1 MKLDELRNQIDE
13 IDIEMAKLFEKRMKL
28 VREVGDYKKEH
39 HLPIL
44 DSSREKEV
52 IEKNSRYIENESLIP
67 LYQEFL
73 VSLMNISKKN
83 EK

>member
-1 MKLDELRNQIDE
+1 MKLNELRNQIDE
-13 IDIEMAKLFEKRMKL
+13 IDQEMAKLFEKRMGL

-39 HLPIL
+39 NLPIL

-52 IEKNSRYIENESLIP
+52 IEKNSRYIQDESLIP